1 MAREKGPS
9 YWLARQ
15 TDEELVEYIN
25 DDDVDLSPE
34 VHIDVGLS
42 SELPA
47 ALFSRRSCVTAPSPE
62 LVGGMEDFPD
72 SGPKISLGGNQL
84 EMVPGDMI
92 VRSR

>member
-42 SELPA
+42 SELPGSVV
-47 ALFSRRSCVTAPSPE
+47 LSPE
-62 LVGGMEDFPD
+62 LRDGTLAGA
-72 SGPKISLGGNQL
+72 SWWHGRL
-84 EMVPGDMI
+84 
-92 VRSR
+92 SRFWSQN

>member
-1 MAREKGPS
+1 
-9 YWLARQ
+9 
-15 TDEELVEYIN
+15 
-25 DDDVDLSPE
+25 
-34 VHIDVGLS
+34 
-42 SELPA
+42 
-47 ALFSRRSCVTAPSPE
+47 VTAPSPE